1 MWLLHLEKQD
11 LEDIVLVTVEESM
24 IQTLKTNM
32 DNQEEQSQSLFK
44 NWCRQ
49 ESLKGGIKQALKI
62 ILRFNTE
69 NCKHTLNQLDTPLI

>member
-1 MWLLHLEKQD
+1 MWLIHLEKQD
-11 LEDIVLVTVEESM
+11 QEDIILAAVGEST

-32 DNQEEQSQSLFK
+32 DSQEELSKSLVN
-44 NWCRQ
+44 NWCRK
-49 ESLKGGIKQALKI
+49 ESLKGRINQALKI